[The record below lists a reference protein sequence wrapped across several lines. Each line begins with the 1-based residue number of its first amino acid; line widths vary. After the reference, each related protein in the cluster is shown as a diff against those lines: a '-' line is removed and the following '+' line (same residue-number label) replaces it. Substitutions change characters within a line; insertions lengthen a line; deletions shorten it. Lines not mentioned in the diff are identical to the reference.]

1 MSKLILFPN
10 SKARDYYLYSLHNY
24 YSLDITDYKTLSEF
38 YRMSIDKFFKKYSIQ
53 NEVYRLE
60 ESTAI
65 INLYEA
71 LIEFTNKNKNS
82 IIAKQNKNYELASHI
97 YNFIEETTFAKI
109 IIGKEDEDLDF
120 LEDIKKIISIY
131 KSNNKSKNL
140 LDEYDIFELFINAIN
155 KKEINDFK
163 EYETIEIYNFE
174 SVPLRYSIFLEA
186 IKKNYNINIKTFM
199 PYDIDKIF
207 SNYKEF
213 YQGIDNLKNSQIE
226 NFAETLINKNNK
238 EKLNKYKEQI
248 KLIAG
253 FGVKQEIDTVIDEVI
268 KLKNS
273 GVPLSEIALI
283 FADTQKYREKV
294 AERLKECDIKF
305 NQRRGNFIWRMPLIP
320 VLTSIFFILN
330 REMEI
335 DTDALIK
342 LLSSPYLTNIEGVS
356 PYNIRELL
364 YKEFK
369 LFKKMPLNDFLY
381 KIKSIENNE
390 KYKEISNSIIN
401 LIELLKKLIFAD
413 TYNKIGSVYIEILKF
428 LKIDLI
434 FEEDIEDEKNYN
446 SVYIKKDEIFYRDN
460 NSLSVFIE
468 TVLKLSASDN
478 SAKISPADFHEA
490 LNLLIRDEYLRNE
503 ESKEISLTISNLY
516 EARGL
521 KAKYLFILGA
531 NNDFINRKPDTF
543 FISNKVRESVNNKY
557 KKYVFNTQNLLSDIS
572 YALFLNILSSCYDNT
587 TIYFSFRLK
596 DKDGNLEIPFFYIE
610 DLFTELTGEDF
621 KFENLKENK
630 FIEFVYRENYI
641 PNGENIHNQKEN
653 TMSLFFYKENYKYSN
668 NIVFDKNI
676 KNVVNSVYGKDD
688 ISGYTNNENFISIL
702 KEDLEKT
709 ISVSKIKEIM
719 ECPIKYIYGR
729 LFERDSVDSLI
740 MGIDYMEKGS
750 IYHDI
755 FENFYKKVKEK
766 FNNDCKLKEAN
777 FETYKTISKEAIEET
792 LNKINKIKIY
802 NEIDREVIE
811 EEINNVMDS
820 FIKYEIDLAKNSDYI
835 PNDFEKKINEMEIYS
850 YDNHNIKISGRI
862 DRIDFSYSSEGKING
877 IRIVDYK
884 ASSYQKELKKNISTE
899 EIIDAYLQPILY
911 LKFAI
916 DEYIIKPYKKE
927 EKKIKDNDF
936 NIDELV
942 ERCEVAFAVY
952 KESDI
957 VNKEDY
963 IVFDDKEILLSICGY
978 KDGDYNLNDY
988 FDRVFKNIFEDKLIA
1003 VSGKEQCENC
1013 INSQYCE
1020 FAYNEE

>member
-10 SKARDYYLYSLHNY
+10 SKARDYYLYSLYNY
-24 YSLDITDYKTLSEF
+24 YSLDITDYKTLFEF
-38 YRMSIDKFFKKYSIQ
+38 YRMSIDKFFKKYSIENQ
-53 NEVYRLE
+53 ISRLE

-71 LIEFTNKNKNS
+71 LIQFTNKNKNS

-97 YNFIEETTFAKI
+97 YSFIEETTFAKI
-109 IIGKEDEDLDF
+109 IIGENNEDLNF

-163 EYETIEIYNFE
+163 EYEEIEIYNFE
-174 SVPLRYSIFLEA
+174 SLPLRYSIFLEA
-186 IKKNYNINIKTFM
+186 IKKNYNINIKVFM

-213 YQGIDNLKNSQIE
+213 YQGISDLKNSEIQD
-226 NFAETLINKNNK
+226 FAKTLINKND
-238 EKLNKYKEQI
+238 KLNKYKEQI

-253 FGVKQEIDTVIDEVI
+253 FGIKQEIDTVIDEVV

-273 GVPLSEIALI
+273 GIPLSDIALI
-283 FADTQKYREKV
+283 FSDTQKYREAI
-294 AERLKECDIKF
+294 AERLKECEIKF

-320 VLTSIFFILN
+320 VLTSIFFILS
-330 REMEI
+330 REHEI

-342 LLSSPYLTNIEGVS
+342 LLSSPYLTNIDGIN
-356 PYNIRELL
+356 PYEIRELL
-364 YKEFK
+364 YQEFK
-369 LFKKMPLNDFLY
+369 LFQKMPLNDFLY
-381 KIKSIENNE
+381 KIEHIKEE
-390 KYKEISNSIIN
+390 YKELSNSIIE
-401 LIELLKKLIFAD
+401 LIELLKKLITAD
-413 TYNKIGSVYIEILKF
+413 SYNKIGSAYIEILKF

-446 SVYIKKDEIFYRDN
+446 SVYIKKDEIYYRDN
-460 NSLSVFIE
+460 NSLSIFIE
-468 TVLKLSASDN
+468 IVLKLSVSDN
-478 SAKISPADFHEA
+478 STKISPADFHEA
-490 LNLLIRDEYLRNE
+490 LNLLIKDEYLRNE
-503 ESKEISLTISNLY
+503 DNKEISLTISNLY
-516 EARGL
+516 DARGL

-543 FISNKVRESVNNKY
+543 FISNKIRESINNKY

-572 YALFLNILSSCYDNT
+572 NALFLNILSSCYDNT
-587 TIYFSFRLK
+587 TVYFSFRLK

-610 DLFTELTGEDF
+610 DLFTEITGEDF

-630 FIEFVYRENYI
+630 FIQLIYRENYI
-641 PNGENIHNQKEN
+641 PNGDNIHNQKEN
-653 TMSLFFYKENYKYSN
+653 TMSLFLYKENYKYPN

-688 ISGYTNNENFISIL
+688 IIGSSNPENFISIL
-702 KEDLEKT
+702 KEDLENI

-719 ECPIKYIYGR
+719 ECPIKYIYTR

-750 IYHDI
+750 VYHNI
-755 FENFYKKVKEK
+755 FENFYKKIKEK
-766 FNNDCKLKEAN
+766 FNNDCKLKEEN
-777 FETYKTISKEAIEET
+777 FESYKTISKETVEEC
-792 LNKINKIKIY
+792 LNQISAVKND
-802 NEIDREVIE
+802 NNIDKEVME

-820 FIKYEIDLAKNSDYI
+820 FIKYEINLAENSGYI
-835 PNDFEKKINEMEIYS
+835 PSDFEKKINEMEIYS
-850 YDNHNIKISGRI
+850 YNNHKIKISGRI
-862 DRIDFSYSSEGKING
+862 DRIDFSYSSDNKING

-884 ASSYQKELKKNISTE
+884 ASSYKKELKKGSSIE

-916 DEYIIKPYKKE
+916 DEYIIKPYKAD
-927 EKKIKDNDF
+927 KKNNNDF

-942 ERCEVAFAVY
+942 EKCEVVFAVY

-963 IVFDDKEILLSICGY
+963 IIFDDKEILLTICGY
-978 KDGDYNLNDY
+978 KDGDFNLNNY
-988 FDRVFKNIFEDKLIA
+988 FDKVFKNIFEDKLIA
-1003 VSGKEQCENC
+1003 VSGKEQCSNC

-1020 FAYNEE
+1020 FVYNEE